1 MINLKNL
8 QYQLWGLLIIA
19 LYACEPHSDEK
30 DIVGASLV
38 SLNYDQE
45 ISVKIDSILSIMT
58 LEEKL
63 GQLSQ
68 LNNAGDKHID
78 STTVN
83 AVRKGEVGSLL
94 INRRSFYSIEERN
107 FYQKLAVEE
116 SRLGIPIIFGHDVI
130 HGFRTIFPTSLAQS
144 STWSPDL
151 VEKGAEIAAR
161 EASAQG
167 VDWAFAPMVDVARDP
182 RWGRIAEGYGEDPY
196 LNAVF
201 GAAVVRGFQGKDVS
215 APDRVAACMK
225 HYVGYGAAVGGRG
238 KQFTDISKRTLHEVY
253 LPPFKAGIE
262 QGALTVM
269 TAFNDING
277 TPATAYT
284 YGIREV
290 LKKDYGFQGFV
301 VSDWDAVKHLL
312 WHGIAADTTDA
323 AQLALNAGVD
333 MEMKTIF
340 YKKLK
345 EALAEGTVAIETIDD
360 AVKRILY
367 VKYKL
372 GLFKR
377 PYIEKDNTRELFLS
391 DTHRKE
397 ARKMAAASMVL
408 LQNNN
413 DVLPVPSGTQSIAVV
428 GAFAQ
433 ERDVMGWWK
442 STGKF
447 KDVITAFDGIK
458 SNAAEGME
466 VTDKVTANTA
476 YIIAC
481 VGEPSRFFGES
492 RNRAD
497 ITVPAEQVDFLKS
510 LQKYKK
516 PIVLVVFNGR
526 PLDLSNVTDLTQA
539 ILLAWHPGT
548 ETGNAL
554 ADVLFGQ
561 HNPYAKLT
569 ASFPRSVAQVPVYYS
584 RRNSGN
590 PNGNKYIDLSG
601 EPLFPFGFGL
611 SYTTFEYSS
620 LKIEQ
625 AKMPVNG
632 ELKLSVIITNTGSK
646 EGYEVAQLYV
656 RDLVG
661 STTRPIKELKGFQK
675 VLLAPGESKKVN
687 FVLPTRELAV
697 FNADFEP
704 VIEPGKFY
712 VWVAPNVTG
721 GLKGEFEIA
730 GNFNAQ

>member
-1 MINLKNL
+1 MNNTSYT
-8 QYQLWGLLIIA
+8 YQFIVMTLIIVSSCQ
-19 LYACEPHSDEK
+19 LKTSNENNN
-30 DIVGASLV
+30 IV
-38 SLNYDQE
+38 SLKSLSNNLDFN
-45 ISVKIDSILSIMT
+45 SKIDSILELMT
-58 LEEKL
+58 LDEKL

-68 LNNAGDKHID
+68 LNNKGDQRID
-78 STTVN
+78 SVTID
-83 AVRKGEVGSLL
+83 AIRKGEVGSLL
-94 INRRSFYSIEERN
+94 VNRRNFYSFEERD

-130 HGFRTIFPTSLAQS
+130 HGFKTIFPTSLAQS

-151 VEKGAEIAAR
+151 VEKGAEIAAK

-201 GAAVVRGFQGKDVS
+201 GAAVVRGFQGSDMS
-215 APDRVAACMK
+215 SPNRVAACMK

-238 KQFTDISKRTLHEVY
+238 KQFTDISDRTLHEVY
-253 LPPFKAGIE
+253 LPPFKAGID

-277 TPATAYT
+277 IPATAYT

-290 LKKDYGFQGFV
+290 LKQNYKFKGFV

-312 WHGIAADTTDA
+312 WHGIAADTTEA

-345 EALAEGTVAIETIDD
+345 DALKDGTVSIEYIDD
-360 AVKRILY
+360 AVRRVLY
-367 VKYKL
+367 VKFKL
-372 GLFKR
+372 GLFDR
-377 PYIEKDNTRELFLS
+377 PYLEKDNTKEIFLS
-391 DTHRKE
+391 DAHRKE

-413 DVLPVPSGTQSIAVV
+413 NILPVISPKAKSIAVV
-428 GAFAQ
+428 GAFAK
-433 ERDVMGWWK
+433 ETDVMGWWK
-442 STGKF
+442 STGQF
-447 KDVITAFDGIK
+447 EDVITAFDGIK
-458 SNAAEGME
+458 SNAPKGINI
-466 VTDKVTANTA
+466 TDKVTASTD

-481 VGEPSRFFGES
+481 LGEPSKFFGES

-497 ITVPAEQVDFLKS
+497 IRIPTDQVDFLKS
-510 LQKYKK
+510 LQKYNK

-526 PLDLSNVTDLTQA
+526 PLDLTSVTDFA
-539 ILLAWHPGT
+539 HSILLAWHPGT

-569 ASFPRSVAQVPVYYS
+569 ASFPRSVAQLPTYYS

-590 PNGNKYIDLSG
+590 PQGNKYIDLSG

-611 SYTTFEYSS
+611 SYTTFEYS
-620 LKIEQ
+620 LLEIEKNKI
-625 AKMPVNG
+625 PVNG
-632 ELKLSVIITNTGSK
+632 ELKLSAMITNTGSK
-646 EGYEVAQLYV
+646 EGTEVVQLYV

-675 VLLAPGESKKVN
+675 VNLKPGESKKVS
-687 FVLPTRELAV
+687 FTLSTKELSVL
-697 FNADFEP
+697 NKDFEP
-704 VIEPGKFY
+704 VVESGGYHVWIATNSTKGLQGKF
-712 VWVAPNVTG
+712 
-721 GLKGEFEIA
+721 EIIE
-730 GNFNAQ
+730 

>member
-1 MINLKNL
+1 MINLRKRSH
-8 QYQLWGLLIIA
+8 QLWTLVLIGLS
-19 LYACEPHSDEK
+19 ACGVESENK
-30 DIVGASLV
+30 DKTASLV
-38 SLNYDQE
+38 PLNYEQV
-45 ISVKIDSILSIMT
+45 IAVKIDSLLSIMT
-58 LEEKL
+58 LQEKL

-68 LNNAGDKHID
+68 LNNKGGYHID
-78 STTVN
+78 SITID
-83 AVRKGEVGSLL
+83 AIRRGEVGSLL
-94 INRRSFYSIEERN
+94 VNRTNFYSFKERD

-130 HGFRTIFPTSLAQS
+130 HGFKTIFPTSLAQS

-151 VEKGAEIAAR
+151 VEKGAEISVR

-201 GAAVVRGFQGKDVS
+201 GAAVVRGFQGPDVS
-215 APDRVAACMK
+215 APDRVAACLK

-238 KQFTDISKRTLHEVY
+238 KQYTDISKRTLHEVY
-253 LPPFKAGIE
+253 LPPFKAGVE

-284 YGIREV
+284 YGIRDV
-290 LKKDYGFQGFV
+290 LKKEYKFKGFV

-323 AQLALNAGVD
+323 AQLAINAGVD

-340 YKKLK
+340 YKKLT
-345 EALAEGTVAIETIDD
+345 EALDDGRVAIETIDD

-372 GLFKR
+372 GLFDR
-377 PYIEKDNTRELFLS
+377 PFVEKDNTSEVFLAEA
-391 DTHRKE
+391 HRTE

-413 DVLPVPSGTQSIAVV
+413 QVLPVPISTKSIAVV

-442 STGKF
+442 STGQF
-447 KDVITAFDGIK
+447 KDVVTAFDGIK
-458 SNAAEGME
+458 LNAAAGTNI
-466 VTDKVTANTA
+466 TDKVTANTE
-476 YIIAC
+476 YIIVC

-492 RNRAD
+492 RHRAD
-497 ITVPAEQVDFLKS
+497 ITIPTEQVEYLKS
-510 LQKYKK
+510 LQKYNK

-526 PLDLSNVTDLTQA
+526 PLDLSNVTDLAQGV
-539 ILLAWHPGT
+539 LLAWHPGT
-548 ETGNAL
+548 ETGNGL
-554 ADVLFGQ
+554 ADVLYGK

-569 ASFPRSVAQVPVYYS
+569 VSFPRSVAQLPVYYS
-584 RRNSGN
+584 RRNSGS

-620 LKIEQ
+620 LKIE
-625 AKMPVNG
+625 KTEIPVNG
-632 ELKLSVIITNTGSK
+632 ELKLSAIITNTGNV
-646 EGYEVAQLYV
+646 EGHEVVQLYT

-675 VLLAPGESKKVN
+675 VLLAPGESKEVHFTLSAK
-687 FVLPTRELAV
+687 ELAV
-697 FNADFEP
+697 FNENFEP
-704 VIEPGKFY
+704 VIELGKFH
-712 VWVAPNVTG
+712 VWVAPNVTE
-721 GLKGEFEIA
+721 GLNGEFEIVK
-730 GNFNAQ
+730 

>member
-1 MINLKNL
+1 MNRFKSLKNI
-8 QYQLWGLLIIA
+8 LIVS
-19 LYACEPHSDEK
+19 LPGVLFSCEPGLTQKTDNEP
-30 DIVGASLV
+30 VLAP
-38 SLNYDQE
+38 LNYE
-45 ISVKIDSILSIMT
+45 AGIAANIDSLLVLMT

-68 LNNAGDKHID
+68 LNNAGDQHID
-78 STTVN
+78 SVTVK

-94 INRRSFYSIEERN
+94 INRRNFYSIKERN

-116 SRLGIPIIFGHDVI
+116 SRLGIPILFGHDVI

-151 VEKGAEIAAR
+151 VEKGAAVAAS
-161 EASAQG
+161 EATAQG

-182 RWGRIAEGYGEDPY
+182 RWGRIAESYGEDPY

-201 GAAVVRGFQGKDVS
+201 GAAVVRGYQGQDVA
-215 APDRVAACMK
+215 APDKLAACMK
-225 HYVGYGAAVGGRG
+225 HFVGYGAAVGGRG

-290 LKKDYGFQGFV
+290 LKKEYGFQGFV

-345 EALAEGTVAIETIDD
+345 DALAEGSVSIKTIDD

-377 PYIEKDNTRELFLS
+377 PYVEEDNTKNIFLS
-391 DTHRKE
+391 EAHRSE

-413 DVLPVPSGTQSIAVV
+413 NTLPVKPNTKSIAVV

-442 STGKF
+442 STGQF
-447 KDVITAFDGIK
+447 EDVITAFDGIK
-458 SNAAEGME
+458 SNAAKGTTI
-466 VTDKVTANTA
+466 TDKVTANTD

-481 VGEPSRFFGES
+481 LGEPSHFFGES
-492 RNRAD
+492 RHRAD
-497 ITVPAEQVDFLKS
+497 ITIPTEQVDFLKS
-510 LQKYKK
+510 LQKYNK
-516 PIVLVVFNGR
+516 PIVLVVLNGR
-526 PLDLSNVTDLTQA
+526 PLDLSNVTGLA
-539 ILLAWHPGT
+539 ESILIAWHPGT

-554 ADVLFGQ
+554 ADVLFGK

-569 ASFPRSVAQVPVYYS
+569 ASFPRSVGQLPVYYS

-590 PNGNKYIDLSG
+590 PNGNKYVDLSG
-601 EPLFPFGFGL
+601 EPLYPFGFGL

-620 LKIEQ
+620 LKIDNPQ
-625 AKMPVNG
+625 IPVNG
-632 ELKLSVIITNTGSK
+632 ELKLSATITNTGSK
-646 EGYEVAQLYV
+646 EGTEVVQLYV

-675 VLLAPGESKKVN
+675 VKLAAGESKKVN
-687 FVLPTRELAV
+687 FTIPAKELAV

-704 VIEPGKFY
+704 VIEPGRFH
-712 VWVAPNVTG
+712 VWVAPNVTE
-721 GLKGEFEIA
+721 GLKGEFEIIE
-730 GNFNAQ
+730 NK

>member
-1 MINLKNL
+1 MLNNRNIQFVILAITILGLSSCKPQSGEKNEDKF
-8 QYQLWGLLIIA
+8 A
-19 LYACEPHSDEK
+19 LTP
-30 DIVGASLV
+30 
-38 SLNYDQE
+38 LNYAHK
-45 ISVKIDSILSIMT
+45 ISAKIDSLLTLMT

-78 STTVN
+78 SVTIN
-83 AVRKGEVGSLL
+83 AIRKGEVGSLL
-94 INRRSFYSIEERN
+94 INRRNFYSIEERN

-144 STWSPDL
+144 CTWSPDL
-151 VEKGAEIAAR
+151 VEKGAEVAAR
-161 EASAQG
+161 EAAAQG

-182 RWGRIAEGYGEDPY
+182 RWGRIAEGYGEDSY
-196 LNAVF
+196 LNAIF
-201 GAAVVRGFQGKDVS
+201 GAAVVQGYQGADMS
-215 APDRVAACMK
+215 ATDRVAACMK

-253 LPPFKAGIE
+253 LPPFKAGVE

-290 LKKDYGFQGFV
+290 LKKEYGFKGFV

-360 AVKRILY
+360 AVRRILY

-372 GLFKR
+372 GLFNR
-377 PYIEKDNTRELFLS
+377 PYVKKDNTKELFLS
-391 DTHRKE
+391 AAHRKE
-397 ARKMAAASMVL
+397 AREMAAASMVL

-413 DVLPVPSGTQSIAVV
+413 NVLPVTATTKSIAVV
-428 GAFAQ
+428 GAFAN

-447 KDVITAFDGIK
+447 EDVITAFDGIK
-458 SNAAEGME
+458 SNASNKVA
-466 VTDKVTANTA
+466 VTDKIMADTDI
-476 YIIAC
+476 IIAC
-481 VGEPSRFFGES
+481 LGEPSHYFGES
-492 RNRAD
+492 RHRAD
-497 ITVPAEQVDFLKS
+497 ITIPAEQVEFLKS
-510 LQKYKK
+510 LQKHNK

-526 PLDLSNVTDLTQA
+526 PLDLSNVTELAQS
-539 ILLAWHPGT
+539 ILIAWHPGS

-554 ADVLFGQ
+554 ADVLFGY

-569 ASFPRSVAQVPVYYS
+569 ASFPRSVGQVPVYYS

-590 PNGNKYIDLSG
+590 PNGNKYVDLSG

-611 SYTTFEYSS
+611 SYTTFEYSA
-620 LKIEQ
+620 LEIEKNKI
-625 AKMPVNG
+625 PVNG
-632 ELKLSVIITNTGSK
+632 TLKLSAIITNTGDK
-646 EGYEVAQLYV
+646 DGYEVVQLYV

-661 STTRPIKELKGFQK
+661 STTRPVKELKGFQK
-675 VLLAPGESKKVN
+675 IRLKSGESKRVSFTLSTK
-687 FVLPTRELAV
+687 ELAV
-697 FNADFEP
+697 LNKNFEP
-704 VIEPGKFY
+704 VIEPGGFH
-712 VWVAPNVTG
+712 VWIASNSTE
-721 GLKGEFEIA
+721 GLQGEFEIVE
-730 GNFNAQ
+730 

>member
-1 MINLKNL
+1 MIKNKSIKNIIP
-8 QYQLWGLLIIA
+8 LLIICV
-19 LYACEPHSDEK
+19 LFSCKPQSKEK
-30 DIVGASLV
+30 VNDVYIAT
-38 SLNYDQE
+38 LNYEQE
-45 ISVKIDSILSIMT
+45 ISYKIDSILSLMT
-58 LEEKL
+58 LAEKL

-68 LNNAGDKHID
+68 LNNKGDQRID
-78 STTVN
+78 STTID
-83 AVRKGEVGSLL
+83 AIRKGEVGSLL
-94 INRRSFYSIEERN
+94 VNRRNFYSFEERD

-130 HGFRTIFPTSLAQS
+130 HGFKTIFPTSLAQS

-151 VEKGAEIAAR
+151 VEKGAEIAAK

-201 GAAVVRGFQGKDVS
+201 GAAVVRGFQGSDMS
-215 APDRVAACMK
+215 SPDRIAACMK

-238 KQFTDISKRTLHEVY
+238 KQFTDISDRTLHEVY
-253 LPPFKAGIE
+253 LPPFKAGID

-277 TPATAYT
+277 IPATAYT

-290 LKKDYGFQGFV
+290 LKQNYKFKGFV

-312 WHGIAADTTDA
+312 WHGIAADTTEA

-345 EALAEGTVAIETIDD
+345 DALKDKIVSIEYIDD
-360 AVKRILY
+360 AVRRILY
-367 VKYKL
+367 VKFKL
-372 GLFKR
+372 GLFDR
-377 PYIEKDNTRELFLS
+377 PYLEKDNTKEIFLS
-391 DTHRKE
+391 DAHRKE
-397 ARKMAAASMVL
+397 ARNMAAASMVL

-413 DVLPVPSGTQSIAVV
+413 NILPVNPKAKSIAVV
-428 GAFAQ
+428 GAFAK
-433 ERDVMGWWK
+433 ETDVMGWWK
-442 STGKF
+442 STGQF
-447 KDVITAFDGIK
+447 EDVITAFDGIK
-458 SNAAEGME
+458 SNASKGISI
-466 VTDKVTANTA
+466 TDKVTTNTD

-481 VGEPSRFFGES
+481 LGEPSKFFGES

-497 ITVPAEQVDFLKS
+497 ITIPTEQVDFLKS
-510 LQKYKK
+510 LQKYNK

-526 PLDLSNVTDLTQA
+526 PLDLTNVTDLTHS

-554 ADVLFGQ
+554 ADVLFGV

-569 ASFPRSVAQVPVYYS
+569 ASFPRSVAQLPTYYS
-584 RRNSGN
+584 RRNSGS
-590 PNGNKYIDLSG
+590 PQGNKYIDLSG

-611 SYTTFEYSS
+611 SYTTFEYS
-620 LKIEQ
+620 LLEIQNNKIS
-625 AKMPVNG
+625 VNG
-632 ELKLSVIITNTGSK
+632 ALKLSAMITNTGSK
-646 EGYEVAQLYV
+646 EGTEVVQLYV

-675 VLLAPGESKKVN
+675 VSLKPGESKKVS
-687 FVLPTRELAV
+687 FTLSTKELAV
-697 FNADFEP
+697 LNKNFEP
-704 VIEPGKFY
+704 VVEPGDFH
-712 VWVAPNVTG
+712 VWIAPNSTE
-721 GLKGEFEIA
+721 GLQGEFEIVE
-730 GNFNAQ
+730 